1 MTLQAEVYSKAVELL
16 SRREHSRQELT
27 QKLTTRFTRAPSAGA
42 KPDAGQC
49 SDAELNILIAAVCE
63 RLEHQG
69 YLSDQRFAES
79 YVNARSKKGFG
90 RLRVLN
96 ELQQKGVAG
105 DLAEATVSAL
115 MGSTEASRQLFVAW
129 QKKFGKPP
137 EDYKERARQQ
147 RFLMYRGFSAA
158 EIDKLFQKLA
168 SQPTDSNSEDVHA
181 LTKLE

>member
-1 MTLQAEVYSKAVELL
+1 MTLHANVYSKAVELL

-27 QKLTTRFTRAPSAGA
+27 QILTTRFTRGSSA
-42 KPDAGQC
+42 DAE
-49 SDAELNILIAAVCE
+49 SDAERCAGAEINILIDAVCE
-63 RLEHQG
+63 RLQHQG

-90 RLRVLN
+90 RLRVLH

-105 DLAEATVSAL
+105 EIAEATVATL
-115 MGSTEASRQLFVAW
+115 MGSPEASQQLFVVW

-137 EDYKERARQQ
+137 EDYKERARQH

-168 SQPTDSNSEDVHA
+168 SQPTDLNSENEN
-181 LTKLE
+181 T